1 MVDPRGFVAAGLG
14 VLAVVAIFL
23 GLFTHGWVTAE
34 WDDNYEETETSF
46 SYTERG
52 ELNIGLLEA
61 EARSGSF
68 SDTFDLS
75 DLKGEDK
82 DWYTGGLI
90 TYIIL
95 WVGLLLCLGFLPCA
109 ILAALHRMS
118 KIPGMI
124 LGYTGG
130 GLMLLA
136 AILYMIIP
144 PHKLRGVDEVSLGW
158 TFYVV
163 VIGAGVQGIGGD
175 LVRSIRKKSRAS
187 VSRDTPASGWGT
199 PGRSPEREDYYGE
212 SGRRDYPPHRRH
224 DHHDDRRRSDHPP
237 RRTDD
242 YYDDRDGRDE
252 VSILKKRLAR
262 GEITK
267 QEYEDLKRVI
277 EE

>member
-1 MVDPRGFVAAGLG
+1 MVDPRGFIAAGLG

-23 GLFTHGWVTAE
+23 GLFTHGWVSAE
-34 WDDNYEETETSF
+34 WDDKYEETENSA
-46 SYTERG
+46 SYTAG
-52 ELNIGLLEA
+52 GTLHIGLLEA
-61 EARSGSF
+61 ESSSGLS
-68 SDTFDLS
+68 STSIDLS

-95 WVGLLLCLGFLPCA
+95 WAALLVCLGFIPCA
-109 ILAALHRMS
+109 ILAALHKMS

-130 GLMLLA
+130 GLMLLG

-175 LVRSIRKKSRAS
+175 LVRSIRKKSRES

-199 PGRSPEREDYYGE
+199 PERSAEREDYYGE
-212 SGRRDYPPHRRH
+212 SGRRDYPSHRRDDHYYRQDKWDRPPLRRDVHYH
-224 DHHDDRRRSDHPP
+224 DREGMDDI
-237 RRTDD
+237 
-242 YYDDRDGRDE
+242 
-252 VSILKKRLAR
+252 SILKKRLAR

-267 QEYEDLKRVI
+267 QEYEELKRVI